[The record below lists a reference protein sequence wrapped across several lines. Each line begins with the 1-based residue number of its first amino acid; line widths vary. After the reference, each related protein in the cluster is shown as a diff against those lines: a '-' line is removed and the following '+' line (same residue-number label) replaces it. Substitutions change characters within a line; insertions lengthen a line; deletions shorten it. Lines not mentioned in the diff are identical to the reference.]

1 MPYENI
7 RVILYTMTINIY
19 KHMKNISMTVVQNL
33 CFIHTYNF
41 AITFIN
47 KEKRMTLDYF
57 QMEFFKICKIGRK
70 ILLNSSPVKTK
81 SFIYF

>member
-57 QMEFFKICKIGRK
+57 QMEFF
-70 ILLNSSPVKTK
+70 
-81 SFIYF
+81 